1 MVSWA
6 PMRLLSSLLAVA
18 LLVAAR
24 SADAGP
30 ATDAVKA
37 ANTSVSTLLKKKAK
51 AATVTEAVRGFL
63 DLDLLGQRALV
74 DHWGKLSPAQK
85 SEYLA
90 LLRELIE
97 ASYLQGVKKNL
108 QFEVVYDGEAP
119 GEGGTVRV
127 STTVKTTRKG
137 RPAAVPIAYVLSNAS
152 GTYKAFDVVTDG
164 VGLVENYRAQF
175 NKIIAK
181 EGFAGLIARMKKKLA
196 TPK

>member
-1 MVSWA
+1 M
-6 PMRLLSSLLAVA
+6 MRPIVTWLLAVA
-18 LLVAAR
+18 ICGIASVA
-24 SADAGP
+24 SAGP

-74 DHWGKLSPAQK
+74 DHWGTLSPAQK

-119 GEGGTVRV
+119 GADGTVRV

>member
-1 MVSWA
+1 
-6 PMRLLSSLLAVA
+6 MRLLSSLLAVA
-18 LLVAAR
+18 LLVVTAP

-74 DHWGKLSPAQK
+74 DHWGTLSAAQK

-119 GEGGTVRV
+119 GTDGTVRV